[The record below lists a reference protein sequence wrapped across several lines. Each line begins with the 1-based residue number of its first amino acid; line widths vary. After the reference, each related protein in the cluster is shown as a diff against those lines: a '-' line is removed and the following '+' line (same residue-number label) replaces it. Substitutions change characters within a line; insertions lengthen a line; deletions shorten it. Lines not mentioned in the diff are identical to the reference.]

1 MMLDLWHHDGAHAQG
16 WVGIH
21 MSSQGRYSVGHE
33 ALRADDLC
41 NFGL

>member
-1 MMLDLWHHDGAHAQG
+1 
-16 WVGIH
+16 
-21 MSSQGRYSVGHE
+21 MSNAQGRYSVGQE